1 MSLVFGVVTMLSG
14 LLGVPLGSWLGT
26 SLVKRF
32 PRAHPIICGAGLL
45 VSAPAM
51 TCVLLF
57 ADGNFYAPF
66 ILMFIAEVA
75 LNLNWAIVADM
86 SLVRDAFRAPARH
99 GTHRARATALEV
111 FILFLVAFC
120 LVFGGVLRMTCSMV
134 LCSVFFVIASF
145 SMN

>member
-86 SLVRDAFRAPARH
+86 SLVRDAFRAPAP
-99 GTHRARATALEV
+99 ARYPPCAGELLWK
-111 FILFLVAFC
+111 FLFYFLVAFC

-134 LCSVFFVIASF
+134 LCSVFLLPLRLA
-145 SMN
+145 